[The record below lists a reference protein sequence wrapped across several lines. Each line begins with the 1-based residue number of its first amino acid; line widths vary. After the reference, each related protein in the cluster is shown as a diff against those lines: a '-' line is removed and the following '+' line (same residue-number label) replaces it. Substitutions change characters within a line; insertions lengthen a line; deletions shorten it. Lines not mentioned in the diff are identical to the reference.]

1 MAERSQSQKTN
12 SKLPMFEFEPDEYIF
27 TKLAYYFKRRKR
39 KKEESKANVV
49 NLSDLKPRLTIFA
62 RAITG
67 EAIEI
72 YDAERE
78 GGYKNNNFFLPS
90 KFFDF
95 QTVDE
100 NISFYL
106 FRILYLSIQKNLN
119 LNWND
124 NQEHELLESQQ
135 KANETSSI
143 VLETLFEQFPITKKY
158 FEQFKKHYESK
169 VKDELLTDYTFIFG
183 KWMRNNP
190 EEDSNNKLKN
200 FTDKVKKGKEE
211 KPKTILK
218 SKAVEEI
225 ISVQVDEKQREDA
238 TTQHQFEKVETADE
252 FGGNWRDMDGDD
264 DLKDHEN
271 ALDELNMKYTVR
283 VDDTAHSVYQA
294 DFVENTTVSE
304 SAEVDSS
311 GYHIL
316 YDEWNYS
323 KRKYKENFCK
333 VYPKT
338 LLKTNVPYY
347 KKTLNQNKSTLNG
360 LRKMLTAVN
369 NKYLQQRRQT
379 QGEEFDIDA
388 ITDLFVDVHSGH
400 TPSEKIYLSKR
411 KKEKNISI
419 LLLLDISLSSDGY
432 AGGNRVI
439 DVEKQ
444 VSILFGEILNEF
456 NIDFSIDCFYSK
468 TRNHSTYITIKDFDG
483 DWNKAKLKV
492 GAVEPNGYTRIGAAL
507 RHSGAMLD
515 KRDTKN
521 KWVILISDGKP
532 NDYDKYEG
540 KYGIND
546 VKQALRE
553 LNERQINS
561 YALAIEAQAK
571 YYLPQ
576 MFGQNHYQILTTP
589 VEMLKSLVLLYEKIK
604 HQS

>member
-1 MAERSQSQKTN
+1 M
-12 SKLPMFEFEPDEYIF
+12 FEPDEYLF
-27 TKLAYYFKRRKR
+27 TKLAFYFKRRNLKIQE
-39 KKEESKANVV
+39 KIAHAV

-67 EAIEI
+67 ESIEI
-72 YDAERE
+72 FDAERE
-78 GGYKNNNFFLPS
+78 GGYKNNNFFLPTTFS
-90 KFFDF
+90 DF
-95 QTVDE
+95 PSSDE

-106 FRILYLSIQKNLN
+106 FRIVYLSVQKNLN

-135 KANETSSI
+135 KAQETSMV
-143 VLETLFEQFPITKKY
+143 VLESMFDQFSVTKKY
-158 FEQFKKHYESK
+158 YELFIQFYKSK
-169 VKDELLTDYTFIFG
+169 SKDESLADYTFIYG
-183 KWMRNNP
+183 KWMRNKL
-190 EEDSNNKLKN
+190 EDDGDVLKN
-200 FTDKVKKGKEE
+200 FTDEVKKGQEDQ
-211 KPKTILK
+211 PKTTLK

-225 ISVQVDEKQREDA
+225 ISVQIDVKQQEDA
-238 TTQHQFEKVETADE
+238 VLQHQFEKVETAEE
-252 FGGNWRDMDGDD
+252 FGGNFKDFDGDD
-264 DLKDHEN
+264 DLEDHAN

-294 DFVENTTVSE
+294 DFIENTTVSE
-304 SAEVDSS
+304 SAEYDSA
-311 GYHIL
+311 GYHIT
-316 YDEWNYS
+316 YDEWDYS
-323 KRKYKENFCK
+323 KRAYKPDFCK

-338 LLKTNVPYY
+338 LLKSNVSYY
-347 KKTLNQNKSTLNG
+347 KRTILKNNSTLIG
-360 LRKMLTAVN
+360 LRKMLTTVN
-369 NKYLQQRRQT
+369 NKYQFQRRQT
-379 QGEEFDIDA
+379 EGEEFDIDA

-411 KKEKNISI
+411 KKEKDLSI

-432 AGGNRVI
+432 AAGNRVI
-439 DVEKQ
+439 DVEKE
-444 VSILFGEILNEF
+444 VSILFGELLNEF

-468 TRNHSTYITIKDFDG
+468 TRNHSTYITIKDFDE
-483 DWNKAKLKV
+483 DWNKAKFKV
-492 GAVEPNGYTRIGAAL
+492 GAVEPSGYTRIGAAL

-540 KYGIND
+540 KYGVND

-589 VEMLKSLVLLYEKIK
+589 VELLKSLVLLFEKIR

>member
-1 MAERSQSQKTN
+1 M
-12 SKLPMFEFEPDEYIF
+12 FEPDEYLF
-27 TKLAYYFKRRKR
+27 TKLAFYFKRRNL
-39 KKEESKANVV
+39 KKQENIAHAV

-67 EAIEI
+67 ESIEI
-72 YDAERE
+72 FEAERE
-78 GGYKNNNFFLPS
+78 GGYKNNNFFLPVTFS
-90 KFFDF
+90 DF
-95 QTVDE
+95 SSSDE

-106 FRILYLSIQKNLN
+106 FRIVYLSVQKNLN

-124 NQEHELLESQQ
+124 NQEHELLESRQ
-135 KANETSSI
+135 KAQENSMV
-143 VLETLFEQFPITKKY
+143 VLESMFNQFPVTQKY
-158 FEQFKKHYESK
+158 FDLFIQFYKSK
-169 VKDELLTDYTFIFG
+169 AKDEFLADYTFIYG
-183 KWMRNNP
+183 KWMRNNS
-190 EEDSNNKLKN
+190 EADGDVLKN
-200 FTDKVKKGKEE
+200 FTDEVKKGQEDQ
-211 KPKTILK
+211 PKTTLK

-225 ISVQVDEKQREDA
+225 ISVQVDVKQQEDA
-238 TTQHQFEKVETADE
+238 VLQHQFEKVETAEE
-252 FGGNWRDMDGDD
+252 FGGNFKDFDGDD
-264 DLKDHEN
+264 DLEDHAN

-294 DFVENTTVSE
+294 DFIENTTVSE
-304 SAEVDSS
+304 SAEYDST
-311 GYHIL
+311 GYHIS
-316 YDEWNYS
+316 YDEWDYS
-323 KRKYKENFCK
+323 KRAYKPDFCK

-338 LLKTNVPYY
+338 LLKSNVSYY
-347 KKTLNQNKSTLNG
+347 KRTILKNNSTLIG
-360 LRKMLTAVN
+360 LRKMLTTVN
-369 NKYLQQRRQT
+369 NKYQFQRRQT

-411 KKEKNISI
+411 KKEKDLSI

-432 AGGNRVI
+432 AAGNRVI
-439 DVEKQ
+439 DVEKE
-444 VSILFGEILNEF
+444 VSILFGELLSEF

-468 TRNHSTYITIKDFDG
+468 TRNHSTYITIKDFDE
-483 DWNKAKLKV
+483 DWNKAKFKV
-492 GAVEPNGYTRIGAAL
+492 GAVDPSGYTRIGAAL
-507 RHSGAMLD
+507 RHSGALLD
-515 KRDTKN
+515 KRENKN

-540 KYGIND
+540 KYGVND

-589 VEMLKSLVLLYEKIK
+589 VELLKSLVLLFEKIR